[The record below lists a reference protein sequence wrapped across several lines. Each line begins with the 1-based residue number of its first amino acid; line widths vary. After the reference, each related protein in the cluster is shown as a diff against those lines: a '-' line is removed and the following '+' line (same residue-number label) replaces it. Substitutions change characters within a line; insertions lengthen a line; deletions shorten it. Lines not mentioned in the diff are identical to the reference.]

1 LTPTESA
8 RLSDALLQTFNHYG
22 IPVTETNGNETK
34 GETELSTSTTKTETH
49 AEPLSAAE
57 HIVDTELRLVRVDK
71 IASSTVNLHLVHELE
86 ITTRCEARAGNVVVV
101 RTLTDNAT
109 YNTLELVTGRMAK
122 INPGD
127 IIAGVL
133 GYRRALKGFV
143 GDVPETIKV
152 GDRLHLLNLGGL
164 VGRCVG
170 HHHSLSGAIEVEVIG
185 MPVRAGQLLNI
196 SEGAV
201 EPQPQLNITTPLV
214 LVAGT
219 CMNSGKTY
227 AATEIIKHLTRA
239 GYRVAGAKLA
249 GVACLRDT
257 LNMADHGAIKTLSFL
272 DCGFP
277 STVGL
282 DDLAPMAKGV
292 ISKLN
297 ESGPDCIVIELGDG
311 ILGGYGVNTI
321 FNDRELMNAA
331 AALVFCA
338 NDFVGAWG
346 GRELLANH
354 GVEIDVVSGPVSD
367 SQMGMD
373 YVKRELGLDAA
384 NAVNGGERLGELIK
398 ARLEER
404 ASTQAALDNSRAS
417 SAPGSPVGTTCL

>member
-1 LTPTESA
+1 MS
-8 RLSDALLQTFNHYG
+8 TF
-22 IPVTETNGNETK
+22 TK
-34 GETELSTSTTKTETH
+34 GPGLNSSEALGSNTIS
-49 AEPLSAAE
+49 
-57 HIVDTELRLVRVDK
+57 DTELRLVRVDK
-71 IASSTVNLHLVHELE
+71 IASSTVNLHLDHELE

-143 GDVPETIKV
+143 GDVPDTIKP

-164 VGRCVG
+164 IGRCLG

-185 MPVRAGQLLNI
+185 MPTNAGKVLNI
-196 SEGAV
+196 VEGAV
-201 EPQPQLNITTPLV
+201 AQRDNLDTAVPLV

-239 GYRVAGAKLA
+239 GHRVAAAKLA

-257 LNMADHGAIKTLSFL
+257 LNMEDHGAIKTMSFL
-272 DCGFP
+272 DCGLP

-282 DDLAPMAKGV
+282 TNLAPMAKGV
-292 ISKLN
+292 ISKLA
-297 ESGPDCIVIELGDG
+297 EAQPDCIVIELGDG
-311 ILGGYGVNTI
+311 ILGGYGVDTI
-321 FNDRELMNAA
+321 FNDRELMDAT

-346 GRELLANH
+346 GRALLASH
-354 GVEIDVVSGPVSD
+354 GVEIDVISGPVAD
-367 SQMGMD
+367 SQMGTD

-384 NAVNGGERLGELIK
+384 NAVNGGEQLGSLIQSK
-398 ARLEER
+398 I
-404 ASTQAALDNSRAS
+404 AAWSNR
-417 SAPGSPVGTTCL
+417 

>member
-1 LTPTESA
+1 MIQASTEPALTIA
-8 RLSDALLQTFNHYG
+8 
-22 IPVTETNGNETK
+22 ETP
-34 GETELSTSTTKTETH
+34 S
-49 AEPLSAAE
+49 
-57 HIVDTELRLVRVDK
+57 VDLRLVRVDK
-71 IASSTVNLHLVHELE
+71 IASSTVNLKLDHDLE
-86 ITTRCEARAGNVVVV
+86 ITASCEARAGNVIIV

-127 IIAGVL
+127 VIAGVL

-143 GDVPETIKV
+143 GDVPETV
-152 GDRLHLLNLGGL
+152 NAHDRLHLLNLGGL

-170 HHHSLSGAIEVEVIG
+170 QHHSLSNAIEVEVLG
-185 MPVRAGQLLNI
+185 MPIRDGRILNI
-196 SEGAV
+196 ATGAV
-201 EPQPQLNITTPLV
+201 EPRQKLDAVTPLV
-214 LVAGT
+214 LIAGT

-239 GYRVAGAKLA
+239 GYRVAAAKLA

-257 LNMADHGAIKTLSFL
+257 LNMKDHGAIETMSFL
-272 DCGFP
+272 DCGLP
-277 STVGL
+277 STVGV
-282 DDLAPMAKGV
+282 DDLSPIAKGV
-292 ISKLN
+292 ISRLAGVN
-297 ESGPDCIVIELGDG
+297 PDCIVIELGDG
-311 ILGGYGVNTI
+311 ILGGYGVNTV
-321 FNDRELMNAA
+321 FNDRELMNAT

-346 GRELLANH
+346 GRELLANL
-354 GVEIDVVSGPVSD
+354 GVKIDVVSGPVSD

-398 ARLEER
+398 SRLDQRNEAQR
-404 ASTQAALDNSRAS
+404 VRN
-417 SAPGSPVGTTCL
+417 PVGMTCR

>member
-1 LTPTESA
+1 M
-8 RLSDALLQTFNHYG
+8 
-22 IPVTETNGNETK
+22 
-34 GETELSTSTTKTETH
+34 STYTTQFEQDEIIH
-49 AEPLSAAE
+49 NRMIDGA
-57 HIVDTELRLVRVDK
+57 DLRLVRVDK
-71 IASSTVNLHLVHELE
+71 IASSTVNLGLSHELE

-101 RTLTDNAT
+101 RALTDNAT
-109 YNTLELVTGRMAK
+109 YNTLELGTGRMAK

-143 GDVPETIKV
+143 GDVPESIAA

-170 HHHSLSGAIEVEVIG
+170 HHHSLSNAIEVEVIG
-185 MPVRAGQLLNI
+185 MPVSDGRILNVAQ
-196 SEGAV
+196 GAV
-201 EPQPQLNITTPLV
+201 AARETLECIAPLV

-227 AATEIIKHLTRA
+227 AATEIIKHLTRE
-239 GYRVAGAKLA
+239 GRRVAAAKLA

-257 LNMADHGAIKTLSFL
+257 LNMEDHGAIETMSFL

-282 DDLAPMAKGV
+282 ADLAPMAKGV
-292 ISKLN
+292 ISKLA
-297 ESGPDCIVIELGDG
+297 ESSPDCIVIELGDG
-311 ILGGYGVNTI
+311 ILGGYGVETI
-321 FNDRELMNAA
+321 FNDKELMNAT

-338 NDFVGAWG
+338 GDFVGAWG
-346 GRELLANH
+346 GRQLLASH
-354 GVEIDVVSGPVSD
+354 GVKIDVISGPVAD
-367 SQMGMD
+367 SQMGTD

-384 NAVNGGERLGELIK
+384 NAVNGAEQLAELVR
-398 ARLEER
+398 ARLAEWAKR
-404 ASTQAALDNSRAS
+404 
-417 SAPGSPVGTTCL
+417 